1 MILAALFC
9 RFSRERERERERG
22 RKREMMMMMMF
33 TKPINQTNL
42 ILPSF
47 FIIPFDDSS
56 TTRILPLDV
65 EHTFIPSLLN
75 FFTLHSIMN
84 GESSERLPIII
95 PDNIGGLEPRT
106 FLVLSA
112 RLGVDLECSD
122 SRLRARLS
130 SVSGSGGVAVRF
142 SAHSSTDLVSDD
154 DEVLATVC
162 DSRISSRRQIAEF
175 EGDTR
180 SLGERVSSRLGG
192 SVGVVYFRL
201 NCGGGAEVGGGGG

>member
-1 MILAALFC
+1 
-9 RFSRERERERERG
+9 
-22 RKREMMMMMMF
+22 MMMMMMF

-180 SLGERVSSRLGG
+180 SLGERVSLTCCKRTVGG